1 VIARVA
7 LPIPRTKPFDYL
19 VPEGM
24 EIGVGWRVRVPLGK
38 RRLWGIVVSVSPS
51 PSYVGELQPIQETAG
66 PAVAQK
72 VLALIQEVAACSFVS
87 PGLAL
92 GRLVPPRV
100 RARARRYHVSV
111 SAPEARA
118 LLEELAR
125 KAPAQARALAAL
137 LAGEGAKGG
146 RTADALRAL
155 SHKGI
160 VRPEALPFTFPLRE
174 PRREV
179 CLTEEQRHAVEAV
192 AGAAGG
198 ETFLLFGPAGAGKTE
213 VYLRAAQAA
222 LAQGRGV
229 ILLEPEVSLLP
240 QLWARAE
247 AALDEQVSL
256 YFGDLPPGERWRVW
270 EGALQGKLRV
280 ACGTRSAVFL
290 PLGDPGL
297 FVLDEEGEPAYK
309 QEDMAPYYHAREVSE
324 LRAGKEGAALLLGA
338 ASPSVESYF
347 RAEQGEIR
355 LLALTRRVAGA
366 PPQVRLVPK
375 GEEVLG
381 PELQD
386 AMDRHLSRG
395 GQVLLFLNRRGF
407 FTGAACR
414 TCGAILRCPGCEVP
428 LVFHLAARGFR
439 CHVCG
444 KAFPKPRCPRCG
456 GERFRL
462 FGLGTER
469 VEFEVKRLFPS
480 LSVARLDSDTAAQRG
495 EILAALAQ
503 GEIDVL
509 VGTQMVGK
517 GLDFPRIT
525 LVGIIDADVLLSLPD
540 FRAGERTFQL
550 VAAAAGRAGRGRWP
564 GEVIVQTDQ
573 PGHYAVR
580 YAAQGDYLSFYREEL
595 RFREALRYP
604 PFSRLV
610 RILVEGKGALG
621 KAGEIGEGLTGKG
634 FEVLGPAELHP
645 RAGTPRFQLLVK
657 GEREVVNK
665 LREALPSLPRGV
677 KIDPD
682 PLWLA

>member
-1 VIARVA
+1 MIARVA
-7 LPIPRTKPFDYL
+7 LPIPRAKPFDYL

-24 EIGVGWRVRVPLGK
+24 EIEVGFRVRVPLGK
-38 RRLWGIVVSVSPS
+38 RSLWGIVVSVSPS
-51 PSYVGELQPIQETAG
+51 PSYVGELQPIQEVAG
-66 PAVAQK
+66 PAVSQE
-72 VLALIQEVAACSFVS
+72 VLALIQEVAARSFVS

-92 GRLVPPRV
+92 GRLIPPRV
-100 RARARRYHVSV
+100 RPRAKRYLLAV
-111 SAPEARA
+111 PPLEAQA
-118 LLEELAR
+118 LLAELAR

-137 LAGEGAKGG
+137 LSGEEAKGSQAAG
-146 RTADALRAL
+146 ALRAL
-155 SHKGI
+155 SCKGI

-174 PRREV
+174 TRREV
-179 CLTEEQRHAVEAV
+179 SLTEEQRRAVEAV
-192 AGAAGG
+192 AEAERG
-198 ETFLLFGPAGAGKTE
+198 ETFLLFGPAGSGKTE

-222 LAQGRGV
+222 LTQGRGV
-229 ILLEPEVSLLP
+229 LLLEPEVSLLP
-240 QLWARAE
+240 QLWARAV

-270 EGALQGKLRV
+270 EAALRGKLRA
-280 ACGTRSAVFL
+280 ACGTRSAAFL
-290 PLGDPGL
+290 PLKDPGL

-324 LRAGKEGAALLLGA
+324 LRAAQEGAAVLLGS

-347 RAEQGEIR
+347 RAERGEIR
-355 LLALTRRVAGA
+355 LFRLTRRVAGH

-381 PELQD
+381 PELQA

-414 TCGAILRCPGCEVP
+414 SCGAILRCPGCAVP
-428 LVFHLAARGFR
+428 LVFHLANRSFR

-444 KAFPKPRCPRCG
+444 KAFPQPRCPHCG

-480 LSVARLDSDTAAQRG
+480 LAVARLDSDTAAQRG

-525 LVGIIDADVLLSLPD
+525 LVGVIDADGLLSLPD

-550 VAAAAGRAGRGRWP
+550 VAAAAGRAGRGEWL

-573 PGHYAVR
+573 PDHYAVR

-610 RILVEGKGALG
+610 RILVEGKGALR
-621 KAGEIGEGLTGKG
+621 KAGELGDDLTAKG

-645 RAGTPRFQLLVK
+645 WAGIPRSQLLIK
-657 GEREVVNK
+657 GEKEVVNR
-665 LREALPSLPRGV
+665 LRQALPSLPRGV